1 MQGQRN
7 NGYIFMY
14 SGIFAVF
21 ILYLLALF
29 LLTGN
34 TFKQSKTED
43 VKESMK
49 LVIKGLS
56 FMMCL
61 FLYFLQIPMQT
72 LLLQGYQCDEDNS
85 EILVLSSITC
95 DSLEHKIL
103 IVTSTVLLIIFVIFL
118 LLESYFYTSNNFE
131 EVVPWASFDKQLTS
145 IRIII
150 KLIISS
156 GFVFDKAGNFR
167 WEVNL
172 ICFFIQ
178 LFIVV
183 RRYQSAI
190 IFNTSV
196 LYAQV
201 FYESLSMWLYAAVS
215 VHIFS
220 GTHITVCTLA
230 AIVFIGLCT
239 GLVMVYLQ
247 IIKKESF
254 LTTSDTFQAF
264 DSALDYMIYLQRL
277 YT

>member
-1 MQGQRN
+1 
-7 NGYIFMY
+7 
-14 SGIFAVF
+14 
-21 ILYLLALF
+21 
-29 LLTGN
+29 
-34 TFKQSKTED
+34 
-43 VKESMK
+43 MK

-72 LLLQGYQCDEDNS
+72 LLLQGYQCDEDDS
-85 EILVLSSITC
+85 DVLVLSSITC

-103 IVTSTVLLIIFVIFL
+103 MVTSTLLLIIFVVFL
-118 LLESYFYTSNNFE
+118 LLESYFYTSNSFD

-150 KLIISS
+150 KLIISA
-156 GFVFDKAGNFR
+156 GFVFDKAGSFR

-201 FYESLSMWLYAAVS
+201 FYESFSMWLYIAVS

-220 GTHITVCTLA
+220 NTHITVCTLA
-230 AIVFIGLCT
+230 TLVIIGVCIGIAMIV
-239 GLVMVYLQ
+239 LQ
-247 IIKKESF
+247 VIKKERF
-254 LTTSDTFQAF
+254 LTTSDTFDSF
-264 DSALDYMIYLQRL
+264 DSAEDYMIYL
-277 YT
+277 